1 MARTRNT
8 AQTAD
13 AAEDSATGE
22 DKMILKLVGA
32 ETYHC
37 HRVRDDVITRNEVIE
52 VSPEVGNILLDD
64 TFRDGLNNEHPYF
77 VETSDEEESAK
88 ARRASRRASKASA
101 SEPEGSEGGE
111 GNNE

>member
-1 MARTRNT
+1 MARTRNAAPT
-8 AQTAD
+8 TD
-13 AAEDSATGE
+13 AADEGSTAGE

-77 VETSDEEESAK
+77 VETTHEEEAAK
-88 ARRASRRASKASA
+88 AKRDARRAAAAPVEEADDSD
-101 SEPEGSEGGE
+101 EQ
-111 GNNE
+111 